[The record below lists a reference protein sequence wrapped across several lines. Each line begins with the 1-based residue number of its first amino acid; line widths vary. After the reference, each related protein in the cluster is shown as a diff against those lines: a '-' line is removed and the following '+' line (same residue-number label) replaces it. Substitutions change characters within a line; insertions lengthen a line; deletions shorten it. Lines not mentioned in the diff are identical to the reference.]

1 MLFSKFIYIYIYIY
15 MLKNNQREY
24 RKREPLVLCFCVSE
38 SFRVLWVRVVRNCR
52 RKLQKKLLM
61 TINDLPISLLLEIL
75 YLLDQKS
82 LMRCKCVSRQWCSF
96 ISDPSFVDNFV
107 RLHASDRRFILLV
120 DWLSR
125 PIVVF
130 EESSVFK
137 FQTYKPPIY
146 QHVIFWR
153 HVMTNSYAVQTC
165 SVILVF
171 TMW

>member
-1 MLFSKFIYIYIYIY
+1 
-15 MLKNNQREY
+15 
-24 RKREPLVLCFCVSE
+24 
-38 SFRVLWVRVVRNCR
+38 
-52 RKLQKKLLM
+52 M

-82 LMRCKCVSRQWCSF
+82 LMRCKSVSRQWCSF
-96 ISDPSFVDNFV
+96 ISDPSLVDNFV

-146 QHVIFWR
+146 QHVIF
-153 HVMTNSYAVQTC
+153 
-165 SVILVF
+165 
-171 TMW
+171 